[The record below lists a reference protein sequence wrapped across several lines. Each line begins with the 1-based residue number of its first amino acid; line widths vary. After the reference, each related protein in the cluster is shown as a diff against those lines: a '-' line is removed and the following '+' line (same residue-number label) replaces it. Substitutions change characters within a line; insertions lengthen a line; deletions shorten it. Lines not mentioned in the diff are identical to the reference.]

1 MSMIK
6 NLIAKIFIVSF
17 CLIISNNLY
26 AATNVKG
33 AATEYTVTMTK
44 VELCETGSTISN
56 CLNPVDITSGS
67 GASADIASVAAGQTA
82 ASVAD
87 FSKATLGKSYTH
99 VQTILSRAMQI
110 TGQAGEC
117 YTKTGA
123 NGALNNAGATGWDK
137 DDSGAVTQSATLYVP
152 FFSQDTTN
160 YSMMEGSNADGSSLA
175 TLATVRNSDTHFRSR
190 NALTKT
196 YTPVA
201 GASPTVFLAFDV
213 SVAVNELDDDDCSD
227 AGIQAAPPTVTITV
241 QGQ

>member
-1 MSMIK
+1 MIK
-6 NLIAKIFIVSF
+6 NLFSKLIIFSF
-17 CLIISNNLY
+17 CLIFTNNLY
-26 AATNVKG
+26 AAANVKG
-33 AATEYTVTMTK
+33 AATQLVVTMTK
-44 VELCETGSTISN
+44 VELCESGSTISN
-56 CLNPVDITSGS
+56 CLNPVNITSGS
-67 GASADIASVAAGQTA
+67 GATADIAAVEAGATA
-82 ASVAD
+82 ATVAN
-87 FSKATLGKSYTH
+87 FAKATVGKTYTH

-160 YSMMEGSNADGSSLA
+160 YSMMEGSDENGENLA
-175 TLATVRNSDTHFRSR
+175 SNATVRNTDTHFRSR
-190 NALTKT
+190 NALTVP

-201 GASPTVFLAFDV
+201 GSSPTVFLAFDT
-213 SVAVNELDDDDCSD
+213 SIAVNELNDGSCSD
-227 AGIQAAPPTVTITV
+227 RGLQAAPPTVTITV